1 MSFELMQAFLRCDW
15 PKGDGHTGQIRV
27 AKVLGLYAEL
37 AEHGEAWPSQSY
49 VAKELGL
56 PLRDVQ
62 NAIKVLKSVGH
73 LLKISGHETGERGI
87 TYRVTIPIAGSHQPD
102 LPIPKLVD
110 TKVHPDTHGDLD
122 GDVPGTSNGA
132 ISGDVHG
139 ELHGDGPSTT
149 ERPRNKE
156 TSYTDGIA
164 AAKARLSPTSDKQS
178 NHDRRLHATKQAINE
193 AARTNFIDGTFSQRR
208 ELLDDRYFND
218 LLGSLKQHP
227 TDDVQG
233 LKQLALEQLVNFLIN
248 DSTPP
253 VHFDQHDVN
262 QMLSREDD

>member
-1 MSFELMQAFLRCDW
+1 MSA
-15 PKGDGHTGQIRV
+15 
-27 AKVLGLYAEL
+27 GLA
-37 AEHGEAWPSQSY
+37 A
-49 VAKELGL
+49 
-56 PLRDVQ
+56 R
-62 NAIKVLKSVGH
+62 
-73 LLKISGHETGERGI
+73 
-87 TYRVTIPIAGSHQPD
+87 
-102 LPIPKLVD
+102 LVD

-139 ELHGDGPSTT
+139 EPHGDGPSTT
-149 ERPRNKE
+149 EKPRNKE
-156 TSYTDGIA
+156 TSYTDGVA
-164 AAKARLSPTSDKQS
+164 AAKARLSPTGDKQS

-253 VHFDQHDVN
+253 VHFDQHDIN
-262 QMLSREDD
+262 QMLSHEDD

>member
-15 PKGDGHTGQIRV
+15 PKGDGHTGQTRI

-73 LLKISGHETGERGI
+73 LLKISGHETGERGV

-102 LPIPKLVD
+102 LPLPKLVD
-110 TKVHPDTHGDLD
+110 TQARLTSHGDLD

-132 ISGDVHG
+132 VPGDVPG
-139 ELHGDGPSTT
+139 EPYGDGPSTT
-149 ERPRNKE
+149 ERLKEKE
-156 TSYTDGIA
+156 TSHIDGIA
-164 AAKARLSPTSDKQS
+164 AARSRLSPAGDTQS
-178 NHDRRLHATKQAINE
+178 NHDRRLDATKQAIN
-193 AARTNFIDGTFSQRR
+193 AVARADLSDGTFDERR
-208 ELLDDRYFND
+208 QLLDDRYFKN

-227 TDDVQG
+227 TDDIEG
-233 LKQLALEQLVNFLIN
+233 LKRLALHQLLSFL
-248 DSTPP
+248 DHDPAPP
-253 VHFDQHDVN
+253 VHFDHI
-262 QMLSREDD
+262 DD